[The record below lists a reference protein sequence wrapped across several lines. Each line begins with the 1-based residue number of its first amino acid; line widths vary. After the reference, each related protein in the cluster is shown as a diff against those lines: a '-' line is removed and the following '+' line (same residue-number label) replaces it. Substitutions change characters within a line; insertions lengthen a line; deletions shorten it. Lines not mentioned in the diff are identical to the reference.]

1 MTIARVYY
9 VQDKDTGDFLAP
21 SDAGDCHFVKL
32 LRDAGPFDDF
42 ESACETA
49 FIHMGSD
56 FVITPLVVDLE
67 SIPLR

>member
-32 LRDAGPFDDF
+32 LRDAGPFDDY
-42 ESACETA
+42 ESARDTA
-49 FIHMGSD
+49 FLHVGPD
-56 FVITPLVVDLE
+56 FVITPLLVDLD
-67 SIPLR
+67 SLPFR